1 MWNLS
6 KEVKESYTKYNLLPI
21 HETDQDWET
30 ALREAKE
37 EGEDLIGQLKG
48 ELEDVK
54 EELLDVLPSRFIQY
68 VENGTLN
75 QPTLP
80 KTVREDYLQWMRTK
94 DKEFEEILDAA
105 YKQTQEAV
113 TYLPTEVQ
121 NIFEESLHDSTIQR
135 IERTNHTL
143 HLYINTD
150 GGFSSKSLIH
160 FIFQNVLD
168 EVSDEPLQV
177 GQWLI
182 YNELKKTEDGFA
194 FRVLFDCPDAEW
206 TIKMKNL
213 DAKYYYRP
221 LTYTKLSDEGALDE
235 ISFAEYV
242 AQLNRKHHYWLITPH
257 LTCEIRS
264 FSENIHLENGK
275 LEFRENEFVVTN
287 GKSSFVYQLDEYNP
301 VHFIYTDVY
310 EDPYG
315 HLNEQVPTDK
325 IEAAIFSDELE
336 LQVRAWNTL
345 YANAEELADI
355 INQVL
360 SKMTIT
366 EENEMMLH
374 AYTSHFYKEGILTEP
389 NIKKYR
395 IFLNS

>member
-6 KEVKESYTKYNLLPI
+6 KKVKESYVKYNLLPI
-21 HETDQDWET
+21 HETDQDWEI

-37 EGEDLIGQLKG
+37 EDEDLFGQLRE
-48 ELEDVK
+48 ELEEVK
-54 EELLDVLPSRFIQY
+54 EELLDILPSRFIQF

-80 KTVREDYLQWMRTK
+80 KAVREDYLQWMRTK
-94 DKEFEEILDAA
+94 AKEFEKILDTA
-105 YKQTQEAV
+105 YEQTQKAV
-113 TYLPTEVQ
+113 TFLPAEVQ
-121 NIFEESLHDSTIQR
+121 DVFEESLHDSTIER

-160 FIFQNVLD
+160 FIFQHVLD

-177 GQWLI
+177 GQWLV

-194 FRVLFDCPDAEW
+194 FRVLFECPDAEW

-221 LTYTKLSDEGALDE
+221 VTYTRLSDEGALDE

-242 AQLNRKHHYWLITPH
+242 AQLNRKHNYWLITPH
-257 LTCEIRS
+257 LTCEIKS
-264 FSENIHLENGK
+264 FSKIILLDNGK

-287 GKSSFVYQLDEYNP
+287 GKRSFVYQLDEYNP

-310 EDPYG
+310 EDPYE
-315 HLNEQVPTDK
+315 HLNEPVPIDK
-325 IEAAIFSDELE
+325 IEAAVFSDELE
-336 LQVRAWNTL
+336 MQVRAWNTL

-360 SKMTIT
+360 WKMTIT
-366 EENEMMLH
+366 EENELMLH
-374 AYTSHFYKEGILTEP
+374 TYTSHFYKEGILTEP
-389 NIKKYR
+389 IIEKYR
-395 IFLNS
+395 TFLDS